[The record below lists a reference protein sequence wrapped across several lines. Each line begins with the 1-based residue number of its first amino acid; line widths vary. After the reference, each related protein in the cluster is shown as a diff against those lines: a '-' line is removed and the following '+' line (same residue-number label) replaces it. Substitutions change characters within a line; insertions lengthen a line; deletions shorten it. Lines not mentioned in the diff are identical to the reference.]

1 MASSCAKL
9 KGLFANDVTIWTY
22 NTHIDDSI
30 NTLKNDLEAIYQW
43 LNPTDW
49 SLFWIQQMPC
59 LYALSINQSTW
70 TDMQANNIKSVDHHK
85 LLGLFDRHLSFE
97 KHAAEVKKKVQFICI
112 RISKAKSL
120 YRTQVYCHT
129 F

>member
-43 LNPTDW
+43 LNPTD
-49 SLFWIQQMPC
+49 
-59 LYALSINQSTW
+59 
-70 TDMQANNIKSVDHHK
+70 
-85 LLGLFDRHLSFE
+85 
-97 KHAAEVKKKVQFICI
+97 
-112 RISKAKSL
+112 
-120 YRTQVYCHT
+120 
-129 F
+129 